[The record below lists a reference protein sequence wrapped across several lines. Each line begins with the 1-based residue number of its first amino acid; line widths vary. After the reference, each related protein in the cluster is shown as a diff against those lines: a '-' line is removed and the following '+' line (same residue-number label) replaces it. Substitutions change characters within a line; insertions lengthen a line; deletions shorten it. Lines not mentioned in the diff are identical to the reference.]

1 MRCTRHVVSRRTAGL
16 GDLLVNLLVAWRFAE
31 QTGRTLVADWR
42 GSYYLQDPAENLFCA
57 LFEPVSCLAG
67 VPFVGR
73 DDLSDVPYAEPFHPG
88 LWTRAL
94 LDRPP
99 QRGAADVM
107 ADRDAAVALVLAG
120 EDVTAPTVVF
130 DGCINDALPSS
141 ERCREVLAE
150 LRPVAGVRAEV
161 EAFRAAHL
169 DARHVVAVHLRHGNG
184 GEIGSHARYWTDFD
198 AAVERCAAAARGARA
213 RLGGDAAVFLATD
226 AQPAAEA
233 FLALVPDAVV
243 RSKFFRRPGDGE
255 LHWWPLAFVSRV
267 EAMVDLLLLAE
278 CDALVRF
285 PPGSFFSF
293 YASIMKRK
301 PPLVGPPREPVDPGA
316 PEPLVVW

>member
-1 MRCTRHVVSRRTAGL
+1 MKSTRYVVSRRTAGL
-16 GDLLVNLLVAWRFAE
+16 GDLLVNLLAAWRFAE

-57 LFEPVSCLAG
+57 LFEPLSRLAG
-67 VPFVGR
+67 VPFVGL
-73 DDLSDVPYAEPFHPG
+73 DDLSHVPYAEPFHPA

-94 LDRPP
+94 LEHRPE
-99 QRGAADVM
+99 RGAADVM
-107 ADRDAAVALVLAG
+107 SDRDAAVALVRGG
-120 EDVTAPTVVF
+120 EDVSAPTVVF
-130 DGCINDALPSS
+130 DGCINDALPSAA
-141 ERCREVLAE
+141 RCREVLAE
-150 LRPVAGVRAEV
+150 LRPVASVHAKV

-169 DARHVVAVHLRHGNG
+169 DGRHVVAVHLRHGNG
-184 GEIGSHARYWTDFD
+184 GEIGGHARYWTDFD
-198 AAVERCAAAARGARA
+198 AAVERCAAAANAARD
-213 RLGGDAAVFLATD
+213 RLGGDAVVFLATD

-233 FLALVPDAVV
+233 FVALVPETVV

-267 EAMVDLLLLAE
+267 DAIIDLLLLAE

-285 PPGSFFSF
+285 PPHSFFSF
-293 YASIMKRK
+293 YGSVMKRK
-301 PPLVGPPREPVDPGA
+301 RLLGTPPERVDPDA

>member
-1 MRCTRHVVSRRTAGL
+1 MRSTRHVVSRRTAGL
-16 GDLLVNLLVAWRFAE
+16 GDLLVNLLAAWRFAE

-42 GSYYLQDPAENLFCA
+42 CSYYLQDPAENLFGA
-57 LFEPVSCLAG
+57 LFEPLSCLAG
-67 VPFVGR
+67 VPLVAN
-73 DDLSDVPYAEPFHPG
+73 DDLSDVPYAEPFHPA

-99 QRGAADVM
+99 ERRAADEM
-107 ADRDAAVALVLAG
+107 ADRDAAVALVRTG

-130 DGCINDALPSS
+130 DGCINDALPSAA
-141 ERCREVLAE
+141 RCREVLAE
-150 LRPVAGVRAEV
+150 LRPVADVRAKV

-169 DARHVVAVHLRHGNG
+169 DDRHVVAVHLRHGNG
-184 GEIGSHARYWTDFD
+184 GATGDHARYWTDFD
-198 AAVERCAAAARGARA
+198 AAVERCAAAASDARA
-213 RLGGDAAVFLATD
+213 RLGGDAVVFLATD

-233 FLALVPDAVV
+233 FLALVPETVV
-243 RSKFFRRPGDGE
+243 CSKFFRRPGDGE

-293 YASIMKRK
+293 YASVMKRK
-301 PPLVGPPREPVDPGA
+301 PPLGTAQERVDPRA
-316 PEPLVVW
+316 REPLVVW

>member
-1 MRCTRHVVSRRTAGL
+1 MSTTRHVVSRRTAGL
-16 GDLLVNLLVAWRFAE
+16 GDLLVNLLAAWRFAE

-42 GSYYLQDPAENLFCA
+42 GSYYAQDPAQNLFCA

-73 DDLSDVPYAEPFHPG
+73 DDLSDIPYAEPFHPA

-99 QRGAADVM
+99 ERAVADVI
-107 ADRDAAVALVLAG
+107 ADRDAAVMLVRAS
-120 EDVTAPTVVF
+120 EDVAAPTVVF
-130 DGCINDALPSS
+130 EGCINDALPSAA
-141 ERCREVLAE
+141 RCREVLAQ
-150 LRPVAGVRAEV
+150 LRPVARVRAEV

-169 DARHVVAVHLRHGNG
+169 DGRHVVAVHLRHGNG
-184 GEIGSHARYWTDFD
+184 GDIGGHARYWTDFH
-198 AAVERCAAAARGARA
+198 AAIESCAAAARDAVA
-213 RLGGDAAVFLATD
+213 QLGGDAVVFLATD

-233 FLALVPDAVV
+233 FRALVPETVV

-255 LHWWPLAFVSRV
+255 LHWWPLAFVSRL
-267 EAMVDLLLLAE
+267 EAMIDLLLLAE

-293 YASIMKRK
+293 YASVMKRK
-301 PPLVGPPREPVDPGA
+301 PPLGTQQERIDRGA